1 MIYLETLFINDIPL
15 EFNRII
21 YVDINSGDNILG
33 DGSDNSP
40 YKTVDKAL
48 QESANNDCIFIR
60 SGVYRLNPI
69 IINVGYQD
77 GGIYDFNKSI
87 TIAGEGS
94 ETILEFYGSDGVK
107 RDNVLICLENSNSV
121 ITNLTMRYY
130 PPNKSNAYSRALF
143 LKCNGKIKN
152 IYFENPSSVA
162 WSYNYYNNA
171 PANTP
176 VIENCIFKSNENS
189 VSDYSGS
196 PLYKNCLF
204 DKLPTAG
211 TKSYC
216 IVRSIT
222 ESDLLQPTESS
233 DLYRSGDP
241 TILNP
246 DGSRTHIGI
255 FGGLFAWVTYLF
267 SNVVSVITPS
277 SIAYVYKWI
286 NGEYVLKA
294 IEGLAFDDAAV
305 DYNFYSV
312 PPNIIL
318 RPLNLGDLIGNKMS
332 DVFKFEVINTYEEK
346 NLTVT
351 LYAVDQNDNKALQVS
366 NYGEFQDSETPE
378 FRSQIMFDYDE
389 AFSSGGFYPAVFEL
403 NAGAKKVI
411 YCKFK
416 PGIDSGIGEKIMHIV
431 ATTGSW

>member
-69 IINVGYQD
+69 IIDVGYQD

-94 ETILEFYGSDGVK
+94 KTILEFYGSDGVK

-130 PPNKSNAYSRALF
+130 PPNKSAEYSRALF
-143 LKCNGKIKN
+143 LRCNGKIKN

-162 WSYNYYNNA
+162 WSYNYYNGA

-176 VIENCIFKSNENS
+176 VIENCIFKSNKNS
-189 VSDYSGS
+189 VFDYSGS

-246 DGSRTHIGI
+246 DGSRSHIGI

-267 SNVVSVITPS
+267 SNVVSVITPPFG
-277 SIAYVYKWI
+277 YI
-286 NGEYVLKA
+286 NEWDELDEQYVLKLV
-294 IEGLAFDDAAV
+294 EGLAFDSVDV
-305 DYNFYSV
+305 DYDFYTTAD
-312 PPNIIL
+312 NIKIK
-318 RPLNLGDLIGNKMS
+318 PLNLGTVVGGGFS
-332 DVFKFEVINTYEEK
+332 QTFAFEVINTHENKDFQVILRAIK
-346 NLTVT
+346 NNILADESDSFGLLPDALRPSDKTRVSFSLTDEFVPEYPLIFNLSSGQKQVVYLRILASTVT
-351 LYAVDQNDNKALQVS
+351 SGDAI
-366 NYGEFQDSETPE
+366 FQITLVGRE
-378 FRSQIMFDYDE
+378 I
-389 AFSSGGFYPAVFEL
+389 
-403 NAGAKKVI
+403 
-411 YCKFK
+411 
-416 PGIDSGIGEKIMHIV
+416 
-431 ATTGSW
+431 